1 MKLFKLFSILTLGI
15 LVVTCSTTKQPMD
28 PMRARQLKPSEVRGY
43 HNAVEMKIAW
53 FPYEELVLKKT
64 KENNWVMVDSDTGRV
79 SAIPVIMITYPDS
92 KDSIWIDMNI
102 KNQLLGK
109 LLKHTLMTQQ
119 PITEPFSE
127 YFANAKC
134 TKCHPSNV
142 KVNFNW

>member
-79 SAIPVIMITYPDS
+79 RAIPVI
-92 KDSIWIDMNI
+92 IDMNI